1 MSKSLLFILLI
12 LGAFSGALLTLAIVS
27 PTESTS
33 CPVEPTGKLQTLE
46 EVWYYWELSTNEFV
60 GAAPKVWMSEHG
72 VSSSQGM
79 DVRARCNN
87 RQDRS

>member
-1 MSKSLLFILLI
+1 MVDYIMGFIVGAIATAAFFLL
-12 LGAFSGALLTLAIVS
+12 AVVEP

-72 VSSSQGM
+72 VIIDKTGVKLPWNELLS
-79 DVRARCNN
+79 APH
-87 RQDRS
+87 

>member
-72 VSSSQGM
+72 VIIDKTGVKLPWNELPSASH
-79 DVRARCNN
+79 
-87 RQDRS
+87 